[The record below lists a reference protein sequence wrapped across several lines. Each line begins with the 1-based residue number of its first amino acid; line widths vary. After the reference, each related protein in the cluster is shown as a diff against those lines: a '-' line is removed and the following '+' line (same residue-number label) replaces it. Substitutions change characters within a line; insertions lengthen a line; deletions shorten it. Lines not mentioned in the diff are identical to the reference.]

1 MASARIGE
9 LQTELTTAR
18 QEVKLELKK
27 APVDYTKIGVYERQ
41 IADLRDELK
50 MYNLTAGELLQ

>member
-9 LQTELTTAR
+9 LQAELTAAR

-27 APVDYTKIGVYERQ
+27 APVDYTKIAVHERQ
-41 IADLRDELK
+41 IEDVSL
-50 MYNLTAGELLQ
+50 NSW